1 MRLINISQAAVSEAS
16 LASLASPEADK
27 TATGLGKVEGK
38 TDKDEEDKPEEEA
51 KEKAAEDIATDG
63 EEKTTV

>member
-27 TATGLGKVEGK
+27 TATGLGEVEGN
-38 TDKDEEDKPEEEA
+38 TDKDEEDKAEEEA